1 MDLSLNNIISRGKGI
16 WQDSDD
22 IGSKM
27 VRGSFL
33 LFGGR
38 FAIRIVQLVRSIILA
53 RLLFPADF
61 GLFGMAALVFS
72 LTDTFFQTGLQSA
85 LIREKG
91 DITPYLN
98 PTWTFLILRN
108 VVLAVII
115 WFIAPYAGTFFG
127 VPEVVSLIRALS
139 FGLVI
144 ISFENIGLVI
154 MQREMQFNKKFFLDM
169 LIVVGEVV
177 AVIVG
182 ALILH
187 NVWALV
193 VGTLANRVFAVI
205 FSYVFQPYRPR
216 LSFSFKPLQKL
227 FKYGKWLS
235 FMAILGYLVSQ
246 GDNLTVGKLL
256 GPTELG
262 FYQMAF
268 SLGMLPAVEITRVAG
283 SALFP
288 LFAKIQ
294 EDTVFVRRAFIK
306 IGRILFAASIPA
318 SFGLLALSYGA
329 IKYIYG
335 VKWLPLIPAL
345 IILLGYGLLKSFE
358 YMASPLF
365 LGAGS
370 PKKLAIASTLQG
382 LIMIILI
389 VPFTNMYGIVGT
401 AWTMLAGGAVA
412 QLVILYFL
420 RKEISL
426 GVKGIFEMVC
436 LPLLSGIVMFL
447 GIYGLKRLIPIQDI
461 TSLCLYIAFG
471 AVLYVLVLLGTD
483 TLFKGRIYD
492 SLRWIKKSI

>member
-1 MDLSLNNIISRGKGI
+1 MDLSLKNIISRGKGI
-16 WQDSDD
+16 WQDSDA

-33 LFGGR
+33 LFSGR
-38 FAIRIVQLVRSIILA
+38 FAIRVIQFIRSIVLA

-85 LIREKG
+85 LVREKG
-91 DITPYLN
+91 DISHYLN

-108 VVLAVII
+108 IGLAVVI

-127 VPEVVSLIRALS
+127 VQAVIPLIRVLS
-139 FGLVI
+139 FGMVI

-169 LIVVGEVV
+169 LIVAGEVA
-177 AVIVG
+177 AVIIG
-182 ALILH
+182 ALILKS
-187 NVWALV
+187 VWALV
-193 VGTLANRVFAVI
+193 IGTLANRVFAVI
-205 FSYVFQPYRPR
+205 FSYAFQPYRPR
-216 LSFSFKPLQKL
+216 LSFSFKPLRTL

-235 FMAILGYLVSQ
+235 FMAILSYLVSQ

-329 IKYIYG
+329 IKFVYG

-345 IILLGYGLLKSFE
+345 IILLVYGLFKSFE

-370 PKKLAIASTLQG
+370 PKKLAIASSLQG
-382 LIMIILI
+382 LIMVACL
-389 VPFTNMYGIVGT
+389 VPFTSAHGIVGA
-401 AWTMLAGGAVA
+401 AWTMVAGGAA
-412 QLVILYFL
+412 SQLAILYFL
-420 RKEISL
+420 RKEIDL
-426 GVKGIFEMVC
+426 GVKGIFEMVS
-436 LPLLSGIVMFL
+436 LPLFSGIVMFF
-447 GIYGLKRLIPIQDI
+447 GIYGLKQFIPVHNL

-471 AVLYVLVLLGTD
+471 AVLYILTLLATD
-483 TLFKGRIYD
+483 SLFKGRIYD
-492 SLRWIKKSI
+492 SLVWIKKNI